1 MFLLADFIAKSFA
14 PAKAVR
20 GKQVKLINLEQYR
33 AREVVDALKEL
44 LAAAEA
50 GQIQG
55 LAYIVK
61 AGPEDHRAGTAGVY
75 RRHPEKALQATF
87 ALERHLCNTGP
98 FASSR

>member
-1 MFLLADFIAKSFA
+1 M
-14 PAKAVR
+14 
-20 GKQVKLINLEQYR
+20 KLINLEQHR
-33 AREVVDALKEL
+33 RKEVVDALKAL
-44 LAAAEA
+44 LVAAEA
-50 GQIQG
+50 GDLEG

-61 AGPEDHRAGTAGVY
+61 VGPGDHRAGTAGVY